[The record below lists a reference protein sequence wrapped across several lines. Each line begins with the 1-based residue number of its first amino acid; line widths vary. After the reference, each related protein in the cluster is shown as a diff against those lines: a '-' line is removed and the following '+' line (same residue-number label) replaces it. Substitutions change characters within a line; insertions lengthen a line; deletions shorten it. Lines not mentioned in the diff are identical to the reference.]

1 MRTSPA
7 RLLFAIA
14 LLLLPVAAS
23 AQTYNAVLLGS
34 NETTNCDPD
43 GTGNATVVF
52 SGNQV
57 TYAIPVNNVVLPP
70 TMQHIH
76 IGAAGTNGIIVID
89 LPGTWVGNSLN
100 GTTTGD
106 PAVIAAIHA
115 NPAGYYVN
123 VHNGPCPGGVVR
135 GQLQFVSAATTIPTF
150 STWTLLAMVAV
161 LAVAGLISLRRF

>member
-7 RLLFAIA
+7 RLFFA
-14 LLLLPVAAS
+14 LLLLFPLTAA

-52 SGNQV
+52 NGNQV
-57 TYAIPVNNVVLPP
+57 TYSIVVNNVVLPP

-76 IGAAGTNGIIVID
+76 IGAAGTNGIIVVD
-89 LPGTWVGNSLN
+89 LPGTWVGNSLT

-106 PAVIAAIHA
+106 PTVIAAIHA

-123 VHNGPCPGGVVR
+123 VHNGPCGGGVVR
-135 GQLQFVSAATTIPTF
+135 GQLQFVSASTSIPTF
-150 STWTLLAMVAV
+150 STWVLMALAGV
-161 LAVAGLISLRRF
+161 LAVAGFVTMKRM